1 MFLLN
6 PIAINTNESNMIKQP
21 AQHPTETAI
30 EPEIKGHAVGLVRR
44 YRNDRHLMRG
54 CRNGLGIVGSR
65 VIPN

>member
-1 MFLLN
+1 VFLLN

-44 YRNDRHLMRG
+44 YRQDIHFMRG
-54 CRNGLGIVGSR
+54 CTDHLQQID
-65 VIPN
+65 